1 MGTTTTNMIIT
12 ELPRTPTRFVFIS
25 NLVSPSSAH
34 LNGELAWLGK
44 WKPER
49 QRFGL
54 TPCDSDNVNVTRY
67 EVAVKEANIEDTT
80 DDEVVAFVLERLN
93 DASLPNDFSARLGR
107 LDFLLDAGRVGD
119 DLPETLLAPLA
130 EATESMI
137 KQTI

>member
-1 MGTTTTNMIIT
+1 MIIT

-49 QRFGL
+49 QRFGV

-67 EVAVKEANIEDTT
+67 EVAVKEANIEDTLT
-80 DDEVVAFVLERLN
+80 MKSWRSCWS
-93 DASLPNDFSARLGR
+93 ASTMLVSPTTSARAS
-107 LDFLLDAGRVGD
+107 AG
-119 DLPETLLAPLA
+119 LT
-130 EATESMI
+130 SC
-137 KQTI
+137 